1 MVGSQGGLPIQH
13 AQEDFASLHQ
23 QLQSLQIDPQQQQQ
37 QPLQQQQNPYQPS
50 YPGAGG
56 PVQDIPHFQSYN
68 SNPNFSSYHP
78 PPSSGPPHSQQP
90 QPNFQQYPAY
100 PYSHFGGPIWRDP
113 RSQQASPINPSAP
126 AFGIWPSPPMSPH
139 QAAAAAFSAQ
149 HSRHGSFDEYGVG
162 AAAAASAAA
171 AQNGYYG
178 SNPTSTWTTPSMPSS
193 YGFFPSYPHQQQQ
206 HTPVGRQPGGA
217 AEWSPVPVAQPF
229 RKPNRTSWSGPSR
242 PAHDTTSPDQ
252 ARERKAYHPQAPTGR
267 SDWVMWVGNVPSN
280 TSHEELWRYFNSTTP
295 YSDSDPDAEAEPWRG
310 PSSIFLISR
319 SSCAFVNLSSQTD
332 LDRAV
337 SFFNGKQLR
346 PWDQRCPRMLCRVR
360 RKDDDLRSGVG
371 AQRGTGMH
379 REWVKDQAKSLPRQ
393 QSEKSISSTSTNSV
407 PPSPAIL
414 EHPPEGEGR
423 RRESIVKDH
432 HDARVDGAMS
442 KHKSSGSFASTNSSF
457 LARHFPR
464 RVFIL
469 KSMTTRELEE
479 SVQNGTWRTQ
489 RHNEPILD
497 QAFRTSQEV
506 FLIFGANRSGE
517 FFGYA
522 KMVEPIDKEKAKK
535 NQRTATLDVSETR
548 PSYFL
553 SPSQSHIASSSPG
566 EITPNDEAK
575 LEQHAIGA
583 RRTDPSDLRN
593 RALNHDNK
601 SVQSAPE
608 YRAQTL
614 DPKTLQQQQ
623 HQEQSYFPPVPLSA
637 VHGEETK
644 EADHQEHLGG
654 SSRRPS
660 KDAEGILRKDT
671 VLTPDEKERRE
682 QEEAQDEFQEEGS
695 GHLFRIE
702 WVKVAAL
709 TFNRTRHLRNPW
721 NADREVKV
729 SRDGTELEPSI
740 GAQLMAEFDKV
751 EQVQAPTQ

>member
-1 MVGSQGGLPIQH
+1 MVGQGGMPLQH
-13 AQEDFASLHQ
+13 ISDDFGNLHQ
-23 QLQSLQIDPQQQQQ
+23 QLQSLQIDPHHNQQS
-37 QPLQQQQNPYQPS
+37 PYQPA
-50 YPGAGG
+50 YPT
-56 PVQDIPHFQSYN
+56 QDAQQFQPFSPN
-68 SNPNFSSYHP
+68 TNFSSFPPSAGP
-78 PPSSGPPHSQQP
+78 PPQA
-90 QPNFQQYPAY
+90 NFQQYPTY
-100 PYSHFGGPIWRDP
+100 SYSHFGGPIWRDP
-113 RSQQASPINPSAP
+113 RSEAGSPINPSAP

-139 QAAAAAFSAQ
+139 QAAAAAFSAHQ
-149 HSRHGSFDEYGVG
+149 SRHGSIDEFGVG
-162 AAAAASAAA
+162 AAAAAAAA

-193 YGFFPSYPHQQQQ
+193 YGFFPSYPHQQPQQPHQQ
-206 HTPVGRQPGGA
+206 HTPVTRPQGA
-217 AEWSPVPVAQPF
+217 PDQRSPAPVAQPF

-242 PAHDTTSPDQ
+242 PVPDTTSPDQ
-252 ARERKAYHPQAPTGR
+252 TRERKVYHPQAPTGR

-280 TSHEELWRYFNSTTP
+280 TSHEELWRYFNTTIP
-295 YSDSDPDAEAEPWRG
+295 SGENESENEAEPWRG

-346 PWDQRCPRMLCRVR
+346 PWDPRCPRMLCRVR

-379 REWVKDQAKSLPRQ
+379 RDWVKEQAKTLPRQ
-393 QSEKSISSTSTNSV
+393 QSEKSIGSTSTNSV

-423 RRESIVKDH
+423 RRDSIVKDD
-432 HDARVDGAMS
+432 HDNDHRVDRIVGT
-442 KHKSSGSFASTNSSF
+442 HKSSGSFASTNSSF
-457 LARHFPR
+457 LARYFPR
-464 RVFIL
+464 RYFIL

-497 QAFRTSQEV
+497 QAYRTSQEV

-535 NQRTATLDVSETR
+535 TQRTATLESSEVR

-575 LEQHAIGA
+575 LEQHAVGA
-583 RRTDPSDLRN
+583 RRTDPSDVRN
-593 RALNHDNK
+593 RVIHDNK
-601 SVQSAPE
+601 SIQSAPE

-614 DPKTLQQQQ
+614 DPKTLQSQQQQ
-623 HQEQSYFPPVPLSA
+623 HHSYFPPVPLSA
-637 VHGEETK
+637 VKGEEID
-644 EADHQEHLGG
+644 EADHQQQLGG

-671 VLTPDEKERRE
+671 VLTPDEKDRRE
-682 QEEAQDEFQEEGS
+682 QEEAQDEFPEGGS

-702 WVKVAAL
+702 WIKVAAL

-740 GAQLMAEFDKV
+740 GAQLMAEFDKLD
-751 EQVQAPTQ
+751 QPAPRQ

>member
-1 MVGSQGGLPIQH
+1 MNTSQHINSARTSNQQRPPQHQMDMNNSRRVVSDGSGINPGGVLFQH
-13 AQEDFASLHQ
+13 AQDDFGNLHQ
-23 QLQSLQIDPQQQQQ
+23 QMQNLQIDPQHQLHHHHPQS
-37 QPLQQQQNPYQPS
+37 PYQPA
-50 YPGAGG
+50 YPSA
-56 PVQDIPHFQSYN
+56 PQKAHQYQSFN
-68 SNPNFSSYHP
+68 GNPNFSPYASNAP
-78 PPSSGPPHSQQP
+78 L
-90 QPNFQQYPAY
+90 QPNYQQYPAY
-100 PYSHFGGPIWRDP
+100 PYSQYGGGPI
-113 RSQQASPINPSAP
+113 SQASPVNGSGPT
-126 AFGIWPSPPMSPH
+126 FGIWPSPPMSPH
-139 QAAAAAFSAQ
+139 QAAAAAAFSP
-149 HSRHGSFDEYGVG
+149 HPPRHASIDEYGVP
-162 AAAAASAAA
+162 
-171 AQNGYYG
+171 AQDGYYG
-178 SNPTSTWTTPSMPSS
+178 SNTPSAWTTPTIPSN
-193 YGFFPSYPHQQQQ
+193 YGFFPSYPQN
-206 HTPVGRQPGGA
+206 P
-217 AEWSPVPVAQPF
+217 SPVVRPPGQSPAPVAQPF

-242 PAHDTTSPDQ
+242 PVRDTTTSPDQ

-280 TSHEELWRYFNSTTP
+280 TSHEELWRYFNTTIP
-295 YSDSDPDAEAEPWRG
+295 TGPGNEAAEPWRG

-379 REWVKDQAKSLPRQ
+379 REWVKEQVKTSSPRRQ
-393 QSEKSISSTSTNSV
+393 QSEKSISSSSSSTNSV

-423 RRESIVKDH
+423 RRESIVKDEQP
-432 HDARVDGAMS
+432 RVDGGVMS

-457 LARHFPR
+457 LTKHFPR
-464 RVFIL
+464 RFFIL

-535 NQRTATLDVSETR
+535 TQRTATLETSEAVR
-548 PSYFL
+548 PPYFL
-553 SPSQSHIASSSPG
+553 SPSQSHMASSSPG
-566 EITPNDEAK
+566 EITPNEEAR

-583 RRTDPSDLRN
+583 RRTDPSDVRN
-593 RALNHDNK
+593 RAVHDNK

-614 DPKTLQQQQ
+614 DPKALQE
-623 HQEQSYFPPVPLSA
+623 HSYFPPIPISA
-637 VHGEETK
+637 VRGEESK
-644 EADHQEHLGG
+644 EVDHQEHLGG

-671 VLTPDEKERRE
+671 ALSPDEKEQRE
-682 QEEAQDEFQEEGS
+682 QEEAQDEFPEGGS

-702 WVKVAAL
+702 WIKVAAL
-709 TFNRTRHLRNPW
+709 SFNKTRHLRNPW

-729 SRDGTELEPSI
+729 SRDGTELEPMV
-740 GAQLMAEFDKV
+740 GTRLMAEFDKV
-751 EQVQAPTQ
+751 EEAPTQ